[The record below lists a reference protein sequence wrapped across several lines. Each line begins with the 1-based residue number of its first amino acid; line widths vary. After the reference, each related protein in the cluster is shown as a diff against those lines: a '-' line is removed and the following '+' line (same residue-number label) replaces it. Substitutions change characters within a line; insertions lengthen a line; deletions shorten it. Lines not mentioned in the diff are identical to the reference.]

1 MGDKITLQ
9 QLQNMKEAGEP
20 ITMLTVYDYP
30 TAVLLDRAGIEMA
43 LVGDSLGMVV
53 HGFENTLPV
62 TMDMMILHTQ
72 AVRRG
77 IKRAFLVG
85 DMPFMSYQN
94 FGDALKNAGRF
105 LAEGGADC
113 VKLEGGIHMATTVST
128 LVTAGVAVMG
138 HIGLTPQSVSA
149 FGGFKTQ
156 GKSIQAAYKVI
167 DDARALEDAGAF
179 ALVLESIPAKLA
191 ELISQTIKIPT
202 IGIGAGVGCDGQVL
216 VTQDLL
222 GLFDRHTAKFVK
234 QYVQIGTATQT
245 AFEQYIDD
253 VKARKF
259 PADEHTYAMPD
270 EAWEAISASQA
281 KAHNGAKK
289 KS

>member
-9 QLQNMKEAGEP
+9 QLHNMKETGEP

-85 DMPFMSYQN
+85 DLPFLSYQN
-94 FGDALKNAGRF
+94 FNEALKNAGRF

-113 VKLEGGIHMATTVST
+113 VKLEGGLHMATTVST
-128 LVTAGVAVMG
+128 LVTAG
-138 HIGLTPQSVSA
+138 I
-149 FGGFKTQ
+149 
-156 GKSIQAAYKVI
+156 
-167 DDARALEDAGAF
+167 AGR
-179 ALVLESIPAKLA
+179 
-191 ELISQTIKIPT
+191 
-202 IGIGAGVGCDGQVL
+202 G
-216 VTQDLL
+216 
-222 GLFDRHTAKFVK
+222 
-234 QYVQIGTATQT
+234 
-245 AFEQYIDD
+245 
-253 VKARKF
+253 
-259 PADEHTYAMPD
+259 
-270 EAWEAISASQA
+270 
-281 KAHNGAKK
+281 HNG
-289 KS
+289 